1 VRIKKLQVA
10 AAAATGVA
18 LVVAGCAAMQGSGGD
33 NAEQEAIA
41 LMKKDFKSKGQATTA
56 RLDQDELQKVC
67 TRVAETGKLDPAEAH
82 RLQQAQLQNIKYPAD
97 GHYLGDWKAGEKIAQ
112 TGKGMTWKD
121 KPDSPSGGNCY
132 ACHQLSKQELSY
144 GTIGPSLYHFGRTRG
159 FGPDM
164 QKYVYGKV
172 YNSQAFSAC
181 SSMPRFG
188 YHGILT
194 EKQIKDV
201 VALLLDPSS
210 PVNQ

>member
-1 VRIKKLQVA
+1 MKMRTAGIALA
-10 AAAATGVA
+10 AVA
-18 LVVAGCAAMQGSGGD
+18 LAVAGCAAMKGQD
-33 NAEQEAIA
+33 DAHQAALA
-41 LMKKDFKSKGQATTA
+41 LMQHDFKSHGQATVD
-56 RLDQDELQKVC
+56 RLQQDEVQKVC
-67 TRVAETGKLDPAEAH
+67 TQHAGEAKLPDALAH
-82 RLQQAQLQNIKYPAD
+82 RIEQAQLALVKYPAD
-97 GHYLGDWKAGEKIAQ
+97 GQYVGDWRAGEKIAQ
-112 TGKGMTWKD
+112 TGVGKQWSDDPK
-121 KPDSPSGGNCY
+121 KPGGGNCY
-132 ACHQLSKQELSY
+132 ACHQLAKSELSY
-144 GTIGPSLYHFGRTRG
+144 GTIGPSLWHFGRTRG

-201 VALLLDPSS
+201 VALLVDPQS